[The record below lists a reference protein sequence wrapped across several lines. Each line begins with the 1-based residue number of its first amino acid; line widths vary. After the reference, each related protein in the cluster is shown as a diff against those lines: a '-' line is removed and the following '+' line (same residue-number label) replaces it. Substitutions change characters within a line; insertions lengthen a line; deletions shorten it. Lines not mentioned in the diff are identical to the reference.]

1 MNAIEDR
8 LRAATRAA
16 AGTVAPGSAPPLHL
30 PGEPDTAPGWR
41 RGPRLRAGRNWPRW
55 LTPLAAAAAV
65 VAVVTASL
73 AISGSIHARRPGE
86 RPATGRGAVLAG
98 LPRYYVSLAGGRSGT
113 GPYHAVVRATSSGKV
128 IATVAPPR
136 PYGTFTLAA
145 GAGDGRAFVLAAVR
159 PGNRPAPTKF
169 FLLRIGRSAGHVRL
183 TALPIPAVPADAQVS
198 GIALTPDAAKLAVA
212 LRGGTGGGPGPAIQ
226 VYSVATGDH
235 RVWTWP
241 GGGPVTNNAGG
252 TGQVLSWA
260 ADGRTLAFQQWV
272 GNSIDIR
279 LLDTSAPGS
288 GLRADSRLAVAWPG
302 DAESFR
308 FVHGRASNVI
318 DGFTAL
324 ITPDGAGIVCATV
337 TETRTA
343 ARRPLMTEMAFT
355 EFSASTGRVTRQLY
369 PWRFYRLYP
378 GQSQWVLWTNAT
390 GSKLIVVGRRPRSRP
405 ARDPSSRDSAAYRL
419 EIGVVTGARFTPL
432 PGAPSAASAAPW
444 PVW

>member
-16 AGTVAPGSAPPLHL
+16 AGTVPPGSAPPLQL
-30 PGEPDTAPGWR
+30 PGRLDTAPGGR
-41 RGPRLRAGRNWPRW
+41 RGPRLRAGRRWPRW

-65 VAVVTASL
+65 VAVVTASV
-73 AISGSIHARRPGE
+73 AISSAIHARRPGV
-86 RPATGRGAVLAG
+86 RPGHGQGDVLAS
-98 LPRYYVSLAGGRSGT
+98 LPRYYISLAGGRLGT
-113 GPYHAVVRATSSGKV
+113 GPYHAVVRTTTTGKV
-128 IATVAPPR
+128 TAAVTPPR

-145 GAGDGRAFVLAAVR
+145 GSGDGLTFVLAASSTLTR
-159 PGNRPAPTKF
+159 PVPTKF
-169 FLLRIGRSAGHVRL
+169 FLLRIGRDGGHVRL
-183 TALPIPAVPADAQVS
+183 TALPIPALPADAQVS

-212 LRGGTGGGPGPAIQ
+212 LRGGVGGGPGPAIQ
-226 VYSVATGDH
+226 VYALAAGST

-241 GGGPVTNNAGG
+241 GGGPVTNNDGD

-260 ADGRTLAFQQWV
+260 ADDRTLAFQQWV

-288 GLRADSRLAVAWPG
+288 SLRADSRLAVAWPG

-324 ITPDGAGIVCATV
+324 ITPDGTRIVCATV

-343 ARRPLMTEMAFT
+343 ARHPLMTELAFT
-355 EFSASTGRVTRQLY
+355 EFSASTGRVARVLY

-378 GQSQWVLWTNAT
+378 GPSQWVLWTNAT
-390 GSKLIVVGRRPRSRP
+390 GSKLIVAAHPPGTRPV
-405 ARDPSSRDSAAYRL
+405 RDPGSHDSATYRL
-419 EIGVVTGARFTPL
+419 EIGVLAGSLFTLL

-444 PVW
+444 PIW

>member
-16 AGTVAPGSAPPLHL
+16 ADTVAPGSAPPLHL
-30 PGEPDTAPGWR
+30 PDRLDTALRGR
-41 RGPRLRAGRNWPRW
+41 RGPRLRGERHWLRW
-55 LTPLAAAAAV
+55 LGPLTAAAAV
-65 VAVVTASL
+65 VAVVTASF
-73 AISGSIHARRPGE
+73 AISSAIHARRPGA
-86 RPATGRGAVLAG
+86 RPGHGHGGVLAG
-98 LPRYYVSLAGGRSGT
+98 LPRYYISLAGGRLGT
-113 GPYHAVVRATSSGKV
+113 GPYHAVVRTTTTGKV
-128 IATVAPPR
+128 IATVTPPR

-145 GAGDGRAFVLAAVR
+145 GSGDGRVFVLAAGRTLSR
-159 PGNRPAPTKF
+159 PVPTKF
-169 FLLRIGRSAGHVRL
+169 FLLRIGRGDGHVRL
-183 TALPIPAVPADAQVS
+183 TALPIPALPADAQVS
-198 GIALTPDAAKLAVA
+198 GIALTPDARKLAVA

-226 VYSVATGDH
+226 VYTLASGNS

-241 GGGPVTNNAGG
+241 GGGPVTNNNGD

-260 ADGRTLAFQQWV
+260 ADDRTLAFQQWV

-279 LLDTSAPGS
+279 LLDTSAPGGS
-288 GLRADSRLAVAWPG
+288 LRADSRLAVAWPG

-324 ITPDGAGIVCATV
+324 ITPDGARIVCATV

-343 ARRPLMTEMAFT
+343 RRRPLMTELAFT
-355 EFSASTGRVTRQLY
+355 EFWASTGKVARVLY

-390 GSKLIVVGRRPRSRP
+390 GSKLIVAAHRPGTRPTTDPRSH
-405 ARDPSSRDSAAYRL
+405 DSATYRL
-419 EIGVVTGARFTPL
+419 EIGVVTGDRLTPL
-432 PGAPSAASAAPW
+432 PGAPSATSAAPW
-444 PVW
+444 PIW

>member
-1 MNAIEDR
+1 MNAIEER

-30 PGEPDTAPGWR
+30 PSEPDTAPGWP
-41 RGPRLRAGRNWPRW
+41 RGPGLRAERHWPGW
-55 LTPLAAAAAV
+55 LAPLAAAVAV
-65 VAVVTASL
+65 VAVVAASL
-73 AISGSIHARRPGE
+73 TISGAIHARRPGA
-86 RPATGRGAVLAG
+86 RPATGQGAVLTG
-98 LPRYYVSLAGGRSGT
+98 LPRYYVSLAGGRFGT
-113 GPYHAVVRATSSGKV
+113 GPYHAVVRATSTGKV
-128 IATVAPPR
+128 IATVTPPR
-136 PYGTFTLAA
+136 PYGSFTLAA
-145 GAGDGRAFVLAAVR
+145 GSGDGRAFVLAAIR
-159 PGNRPAPTKF
+159 PGNRPVPTKF
-169 FLLRIGRSAGHVRL
+169 FLLRIGRGAGQVTL
-183 TALPIPAVPADAQVS
+183 TALPIPAVPADAEVS

-212 LRGGTGGGPGPAIQ
+212 LRGGTGGGTGPAIR
-226 VYSVATGDH
+226 VYTLATGDH

-260 ADGRTLAFQQWV
+260 ADDRTLAFQQWA

-279 LLDTSAPGS
+279 LLDTSAPGN

-343 ARRPLMTEMAFT
+343 ARRPLMTELAFT

-390 GSKLIVVGRRPRSRP
+390 GSKLIVAAHRPQSRP
-405 ARDPSSRDSAAYRL
+405 ARDPSSHDSATYRL
-419 EIGVVTGARFTPL
+419 EIGVLTGNRFTPL
-432 PGAPSAASAAPW
+432 PGAPSAESAAPW